1 VNDIQIIMALPI
13 LGLLKAVPFLAQ
25 AAIPLGKVYVAKK
38 SYDYVKTIGIPL
50 LIGGAALGTLYVLNM
65 D

>member
-1 VNDIQIIMALPI
+1 MAI
-13 LGLLKAVPFLAQ
+13 LGLLKVLPLLAQ
-25 AAIPLGKVYVAKK
+25 TAVPLGKVYVAKK

-50 LIGGAALGTLYVLNM
+50 LFGGAMLGTLYVLNM